1 MYALENIRVC
11 NLGAYIAGGLCGA
24 LLADMGADVVKV
36 ETLTGDPFR
45 QMASAFLAYNHGEKS
60 IAVNLTQK
68 EGRQVVYKL
77 AERSD
82 VFSENFRPG
91 ISEKLGV
98 DYESIRKVK
107 PNIIYVSILGHGSTG
122 PYRTWPGF
130 DPLLQARG
138 GIMAGQGGK
147 GNQPVYQRIAVS
159 DYAAA
164 MLGAYGAML
173 ALYVRNRTG
182 QGQHVETSLTNGVI
196 SIQSGEFL
204 DYEGIPRKER
214 GGVDIKGKSATCR
227 LYRAKDDWLFVLCD
241 KAAHWRQLC
250 KVLGLENLMK
260 GPRFKTDKARQ
271 TNDAALAAILE
282 STFAKK
288 PVAAWLKELEDAG
301 VPCAPQMTLEGMASD
316 PHYNANDLIC
326 AHQHPI
332 HGRVTELALAAKL
345 HDTPGKVFRPA
356 LLLGE
361 YTDEVLAEL
370 GYTPQEIADL
380 KARRIVAGH
389 NRD

>member
-1 MYALENIRVC
+1 MHPLENIRVC

-45 QMASAFLAYNHGEKS
+45 QQASSFLAYNHGEKS
-60 IAVNLTQK
+60 IAVNLNQK
-68 EGRQVVYKL
+68 EGREVVYKL

-91 ISEKLGV
+91 ISERLGV
-98 DYESIRKVK
+98 DYETIRKVK
-107 PNIIYVSILGHGSTG
+107 PDIIYVSIPGHGSTG

-138 GIMAGQGGK
+138 GVMAGQGGR

-173 ALYVRNRTG
+173 ALCVRRRTG
-182 QGQHVETSLTNGVI
+182 QGQHVETALTNGVI
-196 SIQSGEFL
+196 AIQSGEFL
-204 DYEGIPRKER
+204 DYEGMPRPPR

-227 LYRAKDDWLFVLCD
+227 LYRAKDDWLFVLC
-241 KAAHWRQLC
+241 ARPAHWRRLC
-250 KVLGLENLMK
+250 KVLGREDLLEDA
-260 GPRFKTDKARQ
+260 RFKTGKARAAD
-271 TNDAALAAILE
+271 DAALVAILE
-282 STFAKK
+282 HAFATK
-288 PVAAWLKELEDAG
+288 PVAAWLKGLEEAG
-301 VPCAPQMTLEGMASD
+301 VPCAPQTRLEEMASD
-316 PHYNANDLIC
+316 PHYMANDLIV
-326 AHQHPI
+326 AHQHPV
-332 HGRVTELALAAKL
+332 HGRVTELAEAIKL

-361 YTDEVLAEL
+361 YTDEVLKGL
-370 GYTPQEIADL
+370 GYTPQQVADFR
-380 KARRIVAGH
+380 ARKVVA
-389 NRD
+389 